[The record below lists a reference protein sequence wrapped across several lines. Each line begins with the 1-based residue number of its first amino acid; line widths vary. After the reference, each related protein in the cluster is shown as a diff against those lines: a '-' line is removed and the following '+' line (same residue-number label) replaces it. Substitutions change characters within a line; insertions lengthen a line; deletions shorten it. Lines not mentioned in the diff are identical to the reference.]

1 MSAPLRRAVRTTGQV
16 GGSRWE
22 VVRRPPPLSLRPYVR
37 DLCGYSESTPGFC
50 RRAELPAAQVVV
62 IFEFGPPIRIIDP
75 RTSESWRFSEGFV
88 AGLDDGPTLSEHDGF
103 QRGFQAN
110 LTPIGGRLFFGLPM
124 SELAGRCVPMGD
136 VLPRKHRDL
145 ARRLRD
151 LPDWDERFDLF
162 EHVLQETIEA
172 AGAPHAIVSWAMRR
186 ILERGGALD
195 MRGLSRELG
204 YSQKHVISLFREH
217 VGVPPKSVARLVR
230 FDRLIQHLRSGG
242 GGSWVDLAL
251 EFGYYDQSHL
261 VRDVRHF
268 TGQTPTETRVR
279 LLDFTAG
286 VDEGAQPAPIA
297 ATA

>member
-1 MSAPLRRAVRTTGQV
+1 VSLPPRRAIRTTGQV

-22 VVRRPPPLSLRPYVR
+22 LVRRPLPPALRPYVR
-37 DLCGYSESTPGFC
+37 DVCGYSERTPGFC

-75 RTSESWRFSEGFV
+75 RTSEAWRFSEGFA
-88 AGLDDGPTLSEHDGF
+88 AGLDDGPTLTEHDGL
-103 QRGFQAN
+103 QGGFQVN
-110 LTPIGGRLFFGLPM
+110 LTPIGARLFFGFPM
-124 SELAGRCVPMGD
+124 SELAGRCVSLGD
-136 VLPRKHRDL
+136 VLPPEHRDL
-145 ARRLRD
+145 GRRLRE
-151 LPDWDERFDLF
+151 LEDWDERFDLL
-162 EHVLQETIEA
+162 ERVLRERMEA
-172 AGAPHAIVSWAMRR
+172 AGAPHAVVSWAMRR

-204 YSQKHVISLFREH
+204 YSQKHVINLFREH

-242 GGSWVDLAL
+242 GGSWADLAL

-261 VRDVRHF
+261 VRDVRRF
-268 TGQTPTETRVR
+268 TGATPTETRVR

-286 VDEGAQPAPIA
+286 VEESEPAPTA